1 MPIALRLSSEFLGTA
16 VLVMAV
22 VGSGLMGEQ
31 LSRDQGVVILI
42 NQIATMMALG
52 VLVALLMPISG
63 AHINPAVTLAMA
75 ARRSIPPRE
84 AALYVVL
91 QLLGGVL
98 GTVLAHLM
106 FGLPPLQIS
115 DNARITPGSFLGELI
130 ATAGLLAVIVMA
142 LAQKR
147 AHLLALLVPAWI
159 GAAFFFTSS
168 TSFANPAVTVGRVL
182 TDSFTGIDAASA
194 PWFILAQLIG
204 AALVVLIAG
213 ASSSMSHQPTSEKE
227 AA

>member
-1 MPIALRLSSEFLGTA
+1 
-16 VLVMAV
+16 
-22 VGSGLMGEQ
+22 
-31 LSRDQGVVILI
+31 
-42 NQIATMMALG
+42 
-52 VLVALLMPISG
+52 
-63 AHINPAVTLAMA
+63 
-75 ARRSIPPRE
+75 
-84 AALYVVL
+84 
-91 QLLGGVL
+91 
-98 GTVLAHLM
+98 VLAHLM
-106 FGLPPLQIS
+106 FGLPPLQVS
-115 DNARITPGSFLGELI
+115 DNVRITPGSFLGEVI

-142 LAQKR
+142 LAQQR

>member
-1 MPIALRLSSEFLGTA
+1 MPIELRLSSEFLGTA

-31 LSRDQGVVILI
+31 LSPDQGVVILI
-42 NQIATMMALG
+42 NQIATMLALG

-75 ARRSIPPRE
+75 ARRTIPLRE
-84 AALYVVL
+84 AASYVVL

-106 FGLPPLQIS
+106 FGLPPLQVS
-115 DNARITPGSFLGELI
+115 DNVRITPGSFLGEVI

-142 LAQKR
+142 LAQQR

>member
-194 PWFILAQLIG
+194 PWFILAQLLG
-204 AALVVLIAG
+204 AAFVVLIVRAVP
-213 ASSSMSHQPTSEKE
+213 SMSHQPTQEKE
-227 AA
+227 FV

>member
-75 ARRSIPPRE
+75 ARRTIPLRE
-84 AALYVVL
+84 AASYVVL

-106 FGLPPLQIS
+106 FGLPPLQVS
-115 DNARITPGSFLGELI
+115 DNVRITPGSFLGEVI

-142 LAQKR
+142 LAQQR

>member
-1 MPIALRLSSEFLGTA
+1 MPIELRLSSEFLGTA

-31 LSRDQGVVILI
+31 LSPDQGVVILI
-42 NQIATMMALG
+42 NQIATMLALG

-75 ARRSIPPRE
+75 ARRTIPLRE
-84 AALYVVL
+84 AASYVVL

-106 FGLPPLQIS
+106 FGLPPLQVS
-115 DNARITPGSFLGELI
+115 DNVRITPGSFLGEVI

-142 LAQKR
+142 LAQQR

-213 ASSSMSHQPTSEKE
+213 ASSSMSHQPTTEKE